1 MNHEAILIMESH
13 GFAPNVR
20 SQTFNSAVWSKLYL
34 QDGHYVDIELKP
46 THDSRSLIGEVMSV
60 SDGVQATGSVSLYAN
75 GELLSYASLE
85 AGAGFHLPIEQ
96 AGHFE
101 LVVQLAN
108 KQITVS
114 DLVIR

>member
-1 MNHEAILIMESH
+1 MTVEATLIMESH

-20 SQTFNSAVWSKLYL
+20 SQAFAGGVWSKLY
-34 QDGHYVDIELKP
+34 QQENHYVDIELKP
-46 THDSRSLIGEVMSV
+46 LAEGRSLIGEVMSV
-60 SDGVQATGSVSLYAN
+60 TDGTQASGSVSLYAN
-75 GELLSYASLE
+75 GELVSYSSLA

-101 LVVQLAN
+101 LVVQLDN

>member
-1 MNHEAILIMESH
+1 MRQEATLIMESH

-20 SQTFNSAVWSKLYL
+20 SQAFNSAVWSKLY
-34 QDGHYVDIELKP
+34 QQEDHYVDIELKP
-46 THDSRSLIGEVMSV
+46 LQDGRSLIGEVMSV
-60 SDGVQATGSVSLYAN
+60 SDGTQATGSVSLYAN
-75 GELLSYASLE
+75 GELVSYASLE
-85 AGAGFHLPIEQ
+85 AGAGFHLPIAQ

-101 LVVQLAN
+101 LVVELDN